1 MDMLN
6 KKFLIDI
13 TREVLNHTDGEYLR
27 SDFTGWCEGASSIIH
42 YILSNYTDEKDFH
55 IISGRFNGYCHKWI
69 VVDGGIIDATVDQFG
84 DDYSI
89 YSPTLYKGL
98 YQEEAEDFIPL
109 MFDDWIEYI
118 DNLFEDK
125 VRMNLVIEE

>member
-1 MDMLN
+1 MLN

-13 TREVLNHTDGEYLR
+13 TREVLNHTEDEYLR
-27 SDFTGWCEGASSIIH
+27 SDFTDWCDGASSIMY

-55 IISGRFNGYCHKWI
+55 IMSGKFNGCGHEWI
-69 VVDGGIIDATVDQFG
+69 VVNGEIVDATVDQFG

-89 YSPTLYKGL
+89 YSPTLYKEL
-98 YQEEAEDFIPL
+98 YQEEAEDFTPL
-109 MFDDWIEYI
+109 MFDDWMEYI

-125 VRMNLVIEE
+125 ARMNLVIEE

>member
-1 MDMLN
+1 MLN

-13 TREVLNHTDGEYLR
+13 TREVLNHSDGEYLR
-27 SDFTGWCEGASSIIH
+27 SDFTDWCEGASSIMY
-42 YILSNYTDEKDFH
+42 YILSHYSDEKDFH
-55 IISGRFNGYCHKWI
+55 IMSGKFNGYVHEWVVVNGEI
-69 VVDGGIIDATVDQFG
+69 VDATVDQFG

-89 YSPTLYKGL
+89 YSPALYKEL
-98 YQEEAEDFIPL
+98 YQEEAENFNPL

-125 VRMNLVIEE
+125 ARMNLVIEE

>member
-1 MDMLN
+1 MVN

-13 TREVLNHTDGEYLR
+13 TREVLNHTDGEFLR
-27 SDFTGWCEGASSIIH
+27 SDFTNWCEGASSIMY

-55 IISGRFNGYCHKWI
+55 IMSGKFDGYGHEWI
-69 VVDGGIIDATVDQFG
+69 VINGEIVDATVDQFG

-89 YSPTLYKGL
+89 YSPTLYKEK
-98 YQEEAEDFIPL
+98 YQEEAEDFTPL

-118 DNLFEDK
+118 DNLFNDEE
-125 VRMNLVIEE
+125 RMSLIIEE

>member
-1 MDMLN
+1 MLN

-27 SDFTGWCEGASSIIH
+27 SDFKDWCEGASSIMY

-55 IISGRFNGYCHKWI
+55 IMSGKFDGYGHEWI
-69 VVDGGIIDATVDQFG
+69 VINGEILDATVDQFG

-89 YSPTLYKGL
+89 YSPTLYKEK
-98 YQEEAEDFIPL
+98 YQEEAEDFTPL
-109 MFDDWIEYI
+109 MFDDWMEYI
-118 DNLFEDK
+118 DKLFDDK
-125 VRMNLVIEE
+125 VRMNLDIEE